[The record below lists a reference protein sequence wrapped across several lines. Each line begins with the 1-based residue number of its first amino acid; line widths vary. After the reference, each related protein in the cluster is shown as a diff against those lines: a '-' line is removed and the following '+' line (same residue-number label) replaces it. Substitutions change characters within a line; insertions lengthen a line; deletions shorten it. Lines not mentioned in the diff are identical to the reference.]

1 MGRFLWNSW
10 LPVGPFYCR
19 IAPHIRGTAA
29 TAAEKY
35 PNALNLR
42 GFAYK
47 DLTKWLCCIINRVCK
62 QITNQGVYNMKFNE
76 TVKYNLKRI
85 LPILGIAGM
94 TMLPACR
101 GHENE
106 PEPQPVDTTKTT
118 PRDTIPQ
125 VQKHDVE
132 LKWFQKY
139 YEEIT
144 PENIQANLND
154 PTVANVYLSIV
165 NGGNFSNYNTKGITA
180 IRENLLKPRLELDST
195 RVFGRGNF
203 FFAPGRALPEDS
215 LWFVQK
221 GWTVNQNQR

>member
-1 MGRFLWNSW
+1 
-10 LPVGPFYCR
+10 
-19 IAPHIRGTAA
+19 
-29 TAAEKY
+29 
-35 PNALNLR
+35 
-42 GFAYK
+42 
-47 DLTKWLCCIINRVCK
+47 
-62 QITNQGVYNMKFNE
+62 MKFNE

-106 PEPQPVDTTKTT
+106 PEPQPVDTTKVTHE
-118 PRDTIPQ
+118 DTVPHI
-125 VQKHDVE
+125 QKHDVE
-132 LKWFQKY
+132 LKWFQQY

-144 PENIQANLND
+144 PEIIQANLND
-154 PTVANVYLSIV
+154 STVANVYLKLV
-165 NGGNFSNYNTKGITA
+165 NGGDYTNCGPSNFAHLRKKFLT
-180 IRENLLKPRLELDST
+180 PRLELDST

-203 FFAPGRALPEDS
+203 KTMPGYIAPEDS